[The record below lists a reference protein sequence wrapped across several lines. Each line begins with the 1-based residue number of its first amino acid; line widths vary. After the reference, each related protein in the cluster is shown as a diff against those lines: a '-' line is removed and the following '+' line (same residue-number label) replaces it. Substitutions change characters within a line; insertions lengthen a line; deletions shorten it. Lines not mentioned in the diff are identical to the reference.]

1 MTGLQIPGAW
11 LAFAAAALM
20 VPAAQGDPAAQTV
33 DIAAFE
39 RLKTLAGRWE
49 GTMEAPATGSALI
62 EFEVTSNGRA
72 VLERQFGGTSHEMIT
87 VYSLAY
93 DRLQA
98 NHFCAMG
105 NQPAYRLADG
115 SSPRDIRM
123 EFVGGT
129 GLDPATDHHANGERI
144 EVLGPDELRVEFQFR
159 TGHDAPTSAGMRLQR
174 VHRQPSIQPSTRP

>member
-1 MTGLQIPGAW
+1 MTGLQVPRAW
-11 LAFAAAALM
+11 LAFAAAAL
-20 VPAAQGDPAAQTV
+20 VAPVAQGDPAAQTV
-33 DIAAFE
+33 DVAAFE
-39 RLKTLAGRWE
+39 QLKLLAGRWE
-49 GTMEAPATGSALI
+49 GAMEAPATGSALL

-72 VLERQFGGTSHEMIT
+72 VLERQFGGSSHEMIT

-105 NQPAYRLADG
+105 NQPAYKLTEG

-129 GLDPATDHHANGERI
+129 GLDPATDRHANGERI
-144 EVLGPDELRVEFQFR
+144 EVVGPDELRVEFQFR
-159 TGHDAPTSAGMRLQR
+159 TGNEAPTSAGMRLQR
-174 VHRQPSIQPSTRP
+174 VKTPAPAQP